1 MTTKDNKK
9 PNIVIIGVGAAATSV
24 LNKYGSDNENEN
36 IKLVCFVNQDG
47 IKRCKNENITVIE
60 SSRPVKI
67 TMEKLQELCTK
78 YNLLDRLNQMLELM
92 KDGDEIIKLVP
103 WNSSCLQLIT
113 WTKIKLK
120 RDGET
125 IDSFELYRYK
135 PRCSKNNEK
144 TNSVIKKLLNYIFK
158 R

>member
-1 MTTKDNKK
+1 LTTK
-9 PNIVIIGVGAAATSV
+9 
-24 LNKYGSDNENEN
+24 DNENEN

-60 SSRPVKI
+60 SSRSVKI
-67 TMEKLQELCTK
+67 TMEKLQELCSR

-103 WNSSCLQLIT
+103 WNSSCVQLIT

-120 RDGET
+120 RDGKT
-125 IDSFELYRYK
+125 IDSFELSHYK
-135 PRCSKNNEK
+135 PRC
-144 TNSVIKKLLNYIFK
+144 
-158 R
+158 